1 MQETASAARGAE
13 MHRAVRSVVPS
24 LARTLC
30 ATAVVV
36 AVGFALFGPIVVHPN
51 SRVLDTFSD
60 AATQMRLYDVM
71 EESGQNPFTFEHDP
85 MNGAP
90 EGYPI
95 LTSVQIAAPI
105 QPSFVWAFKDVL
117 GIIGSVNAFLLS
129 GLLLTGVAM
138 FLLLDRCRFGF
149 LPSLFG
155 ALLVAFNPWM
165 FERAVSGHIAFAHG
179 WVLIVLLFA
188 LLRLREQRTLPRAAA
203 AGAAYGFCFLMASYS
218 GLLAT
223 FMVAGFAILDV
234 VSAKTAVERLW
245 TLTLLMMIGAVTA
258 VFLLPGVIALARD
271 GDRVTSSLSR
281 STEDLTLGGAS
292 PLHYVLP
299 SPRHPIFGSFSDRYR
314 PWDVFNEK
322 TLFFGYTT
330 IALVIL
336 AVAVLVR
343 ERRARIADTVEAR
356 RTQLAWLALA
366 TIPLAVVSSFGRT
379 LTLAGVDVPMPAYV
393 LGPAISFY
401 RVYARL
407 GFVVAIGAAV
417 LAAFMLAR
425 IAERRGGKLAVVA
438 LIALVAFELA
448 PNRVDAVA
456 IGTPPAHDRWL
467 ATQPRGVV
475 AHYPMMTDQRPAETL
490 AARELYYERF
500 TRQPLF
506 EIYGTARVKTRE
518 DAIRLLSRYVTRPE
532 TPRILAAE
540 GVRYVV
546 LHDDVYRAQG
556 SPPPEAPPEL
566 RFRKR
571 FGPVRIFQLDA
582 RPLNLDRLLA
592 KDDEEISLL
601 WGLEPLLVRM
611 SNDGFNAGERYLD
624 YPGVW
629 RWMSQGGTL
638 LIKNHEDMPA
648 TVTIEGSAF
657 ASGTPRRV
665 EARDEDGTILASTS
679 VPIVLSEF
687 RLGPFDVPAG
697 TSRITLAA
705 TPGPTPF
712 GDKRHRFGSIFLS
725 PLRAPQVPDYTKRLS
740 TR

>member
-1 MQETASAARGAE
+1 

-292 PLHYVLP
+292 PLHYVFFRLP
-299 SPRHPIFGSFSDRYR
+299 GIRYSDRSATATDLGTSSTRR
-314 PWDVFNEK
+314 PYSSGTRQSRSSSWQSLSWFVSV
-322 TLFFGYTT
+322 G
-330 IALVIL
+330 
-336 AVAVLVR
+336 R
-343 ERRARIADTVEAR
+343 GSR
-356 RTQLAWLALA
+356 
-366 TIPLAVVSSFGRT
+366 IPLKR
-379 LTLAGVDVPMPAYV
+379 
-393 LGPAISFY
+393 
-401 RVYARL
+401 
-407 GFVVAIGAAV
+407 
-417 LAAFMLAR
+417 
-425 IAERRGGKLAVVA
+425 AERSSHGSRSQRSRSRSS
-438 LIALVAFELA
+438 A
-448 PNRVDAVA
+448 P
-456 IGTPPAHDRWL
+456 
-467 ATQPRGVV
+467 
-475 AHYPMMTDQRPAETL
+475 
-490 AARELYYERF
+490 
-500 TRQPLF
+500 
-506 EIYGTARVKTRE
+506 
-518 DAIRLLSRYVTRPE
+518 S
-532 TPRILAAE
+532 
-540 GVRYVV
+540 
-546 LHDDVYRAQG
+546 
-556 SPPPEAPPEL
+556 
-566 RFRKR
+566 
-571 FGPVRIFQLDA
+571 
-582 RPLNLDRLLA
+582 
-592 KDDEEISLL
+592 
-601 WGLEPLLVRM
+601 
-611 SNDGFNAGERYLD
+611 GERL
-624 YPGVW
+624 
-629 RWMSQGGTL
+629 RW
-638 LIKNHEDMPA
+638 PA
-648 TVTIEGSAF
+648 WTCRCR
-657 ASGTPRRV
+657 P
-665 EARDEDGTILASTS
+665 TS
-679 VPIVLSEF
+679 
-687 RLGPFDVPAG
+687 
-697 TSRITLAA
+697 
-705 TPGPTPF
+705 
-712 GDKRHRFGSIFLS
+712 
-725 PLRAPQVPDYTKRLS
+725 
-740 TR
+740 